1 MHDVLYGFLKHV
13 VCLTEFYQIYLTPTN
28 LPPTTYSPT
37 RQLTDP
43 RTTTHRPAD
52 PMLTDQPSNI
62 LFKTLDN
69 RKISIL
75 QNKNIAGKM

>member
-13 VCLTEFYQIYLTPTN
+13 GCLTEFYLSNTNQLTTDH
-28 LPPTTYSPT
+28 L
-37 RQLTDP
+37 LTDP
-43 RTTTHRPAD
+43 PTHRPAD
-52 PMLTDQPSNI
+52 PILTDQTSNI

>member
-1 MHDVLYGFLKHV
+1 MHDVLYGFMKHV
-13 VCLTEFYQIYLTPTN
+13 GCLTGFYQIYLTPTN

-37 RQLTDP
+37 YRLTNP
-43 RTTTHRPAD
+43 PTTTHRPAD
-52 PMLTDQPSNI
+52 PILTNSTSNI

-75 QNKNIAGKM
+75 QNKTAGKM